1 MDEFFDIPTLIVI
14 GVAIF
19 VLFRLRGVLGTRT
32 GNERTPL
39 QRAQQA
45 QAAKPASEDKVVSL
59 RPGPA
64 PKPADVDADRR
75 ALKLTTEIE
84 QLSHGD
90 AQVASGLKAIAE
102 ADPTF
107 SPKSF
112 LEGAKSAY
120 EMIVTAF
127 ATGDRKTLKNLLDKD
142 VYDGFEKAIAD
153 REAAGR
159 KVDFTFVGLP
169 KIEIAEAEIDRR
181 DARIAIRFNAE
192 VVQATR
198 EKDGTLIEGN
208 ADQVQTI
215 ADEWTFARSPKSRDP
230 NWRLVATNQLS

>member
-19 VLFRLRGVLGTRT
+19 VLFRLRQVLGTRT
-32 GNERTPL
+32 GTERTPL
-39 QRAQQA
+39 QRAQQQA
-45 QAAKPASEDKVVSL
+45 QKPANDEKIVQM
-59 RPGPA
+59 RPVPTPPPSDG
-64 PKPADVDADRR
+64 DAERR
-75 ALKLTTEIE
+75 ALKLNAEIE
-84 QLSHGD
+84 LFSHGSSD
-90 AQVASGLKAIAE
+90 VSTGLKAIAE

-107 SPKSF
+107 GPKSF
-112 LEGAKSAY
+112 MEGAKAAY

-127 ATGDRKTLKNLLDKD
+127 ATGDRKTLKNLLEKD
-142 VYDGFEKAIAD
+142 VYDGFERAIGE

-169 KIEIAEAEIDRR
+169 KVEIS
-181 DARIAIRFNAE
+181 DADYDKRETRVAVKFNAE

-198 EKDGTLIEGN
+198 DKDGTLIEGN

-215 ADEWTFARSPKSRDP
+215 SDEWTFARSPKSRDP
-230 NWRLVATNQLS
+230 NWKLVATNQLS